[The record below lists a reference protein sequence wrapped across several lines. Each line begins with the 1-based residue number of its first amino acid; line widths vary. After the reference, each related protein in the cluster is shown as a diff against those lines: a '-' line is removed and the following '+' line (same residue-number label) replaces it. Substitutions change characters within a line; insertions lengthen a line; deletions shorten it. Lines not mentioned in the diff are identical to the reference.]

1 MHIVEVRGDGDAL
14 AGPMAEM
21 RDWLDARRIAP
32 KLFKMAVHSNIV
44 VFRLDFATVDDAA
57 DFAAAF
63 HGNVVGQEG
72 PHAA

>member
-1 MHIVEVRGDGDAL
+1 MQIVEVRHGGEAL

-32 KLFKMAVHSNIV
+32 KLFKMSVHSNGI
-44 VFRLDFATVDDAA
+44 VFRLEFATAADAA

-72 PHAA
+72 SRAA